1 MDTNT
6 LQAFLTVAN
15 TNSFSIA
22 AEKLFITQPAV
33 SKRIAAL
40 ESELNTHLFD
50 RIGRSISL
58 TEAGRT
64 LLPRAQR
71 VIAEIEDSKRAVS
84 NLSGK
89 VEGRLS
95 VGTSH
100 HIGLHRLPPILRN
113 YTLQYPDVELDLRF
127 MDSEQAC
134 AAVLHGDLE
143 IGIVTLPLEPIDK
156 LIMKKIWHDPLSVVV
171 GKTHPLAKKKNIKVE
186 QLAEHTAILP
196 ARGTYT
202 REVLERTLNPL
213 NIHLRVSLS
222 TNYLETIKMMVDV
235 GLGWSVLPVSM
246 LDKKNYRLINVS
258 GLKFERTLGVVQHRE
273 RTLSNAANTLIGML
287 QNNPDI

>member
-15 TNSFSIA
+15 TSSFSIA

-40 ESELNTHLFD
+40 EAELNTHLFD

-71 VIAEIEDSKRAVS
+71 VIAELEDSKRAVS

-89 VEGRLS
+89 VEGRLR

-143 IGIVTLPLEPIDK
+143 IGIVTLPLEPIDN
-156 LIMKKIWHDPLSVVV
+156 LIMKKVWDDPLSVVV
-171 GKTHPLAKKKNIKVE
+171 GKTHPLAKKKSIKVE
-186 QLAEHTAILP
+186 QLAKHAAILP

-202 REVLERTLNPL
+202 REVLERTFAPL
-213 NIHLRVSLS
+213 GTNLLISLS

-235 GLGWSVLPVSM
+235 GLGWSVLPLSM
-246 LDKKNYRLINVS
+246 LDKNNYRLINVA

-273 RTLSNAANTLIGML
+273 RTLSNAANALIEML
-287 QNNPDI
+287 

>member
-15 TNSFSIA
+15 TSSFSIA

-71 VIAEIEDSKRAVS
+71 VIAELEDSKRAVS

-89 VEGRLS
+89 VEGRLR

-100 HIGLHRLPPILRN
+100 HIGLHRLPPVLRN

-143 IGIVTLPLEPIDK
+143 IGIVTLPLEPIDN
-156 LIMKKIWHDPLSVVV
+156 LIMKKVWDDPLSVVV
-171 GKTHPLAKKKNIKVE
+171 GKTHPLAKKKSIKVE
-186 QLAEHTAILP
+186 QLAKHAAILP

-202 REVLERTLNPL
+202 REVLERTFAPL
-213 NIHLRVSLS
+213 GTNLLISLS

-235 GLGWSVLPVSM
+235 GLGWSVLPLSM
-246 LDKKNYRLINVS
+246 LDKNNYRLINVA

-273 RTLSNAANTLIGML
+273 RTLSNAANALIEML
-287 QNNPDI
+287 